1 MNSQGANTA
10 GIHDTVYTADALARL
25 NGLDSILLEKRCFLN
40 VQGFTSSESVQTGDW
55 QNIKILELEIGQL
68 IVKFGGGG
76 WVAMLCSMWGLS
88 SPTRDQTHTPC
99 TGSTEF

>member
-1 MNSQGANTA
+1 MFKASLLQSLCKQGIGRGGGGGGGAHVGVGKKKMT
-10 GIHDTVYTADALARL
+10 
-25 NGLDSILLEKRCFLN
+25 
-40 VQGFTSSESVQTGDW
+40 

>member
-1 MNSQGANTA
+1 MGVGVAVGGGGAHVGVGKKKMT
-10 GIHDTVYTADALARL
+10 
-25 NGLDSILLEKRCFLN
+25 
-40 VQGFTSSESVQTGDW
+40 